1 MVFGK
6 FNHISIF
13 AADCLSVYQPLL
25 NCISQRVL
33 LFKG

>member
-6 FNHISIF
+6 LIHISIF

-25 NCISQRVL
+25 NCASQRVP